1 MATTTKN
8 KNLLGQLIF
17 DRTMS
22 KPTFG
27 CVIEELTY
35 GDHKA
40 YGIEWISEGDVYSSV
55 GYLGYEGV
63 IERMKD
69 LQGYMK

>member
-1 MATTTKN
+1 MAITTKN
-8 KNLLGQLIF
+8 KNPLGQLVF
-17 DRTMS
+17 DRTLS

-40 YGIEWISEGDVYSSV
+40 YGIEWISEGDNHSIV
-55 GYLGYEGV
+55 G
-63 IERMKD
+63 
-69 LQGYMK
+69 